1 MSMTT
6 DWKILEIIKE
16 IIGDHLNKTIFVLGS
31 LKNLAKEYKNREA
44 GEQDPFNI
52 VLASSD
58 RYYYENLHSEI
69 LAALLR
75 RSDFSDRFIAWLNT
89 LPPSLDIDKSN
100 YVDHEVTVEEG
111 RIDVLLKSRTSMRC
125 IIIENKINDAVD
137 RDRQIPIYVEQQKL
151 NGYTVDAIFYLSLDG
166 KPPNKHSWE
175 PGDHDQ
181 VDHILIC
188 AGASNRTG
196 KHTDMVSGFL
206 ANCISDKTTLQE
218 YCFISQ
224 YIDLLKFLGR
234 KQMDDNLMRQFYD
247 KMREDDN
254 YQTANSIRSMLDQ
267 LTEYR
272 YSRLGNKFKHSEY
285 RFLFKSIFGYPANKP
300 RILVFERLPN
310 FPDRSVA
317 EELFKIHVDCSNNEF
332 TRVELWVQDPRT
344 EDDIISNLLEKIK
357 LSESFSKLYPNDYF
371 KDFTFPQEEEA
382 LGVFLEDILKRLYEY
397 IPK

>member
-1 MSMTT
+1 MTT

-31 LKNLAKEYKNREA
+31 LKNIAKEYKNREA

-75 RSDFSDRFIAWLNT
+75 RSDFSDRFIEWLNT

-125 IIIENKINDAVD
+125 IIIENKINDAAD
-137 RDRQIPIYVEQQKL
+137 RDRQIPIYVEQQKQ
-151 NGYTVDAIFYLSLDG
+151 NGYTVDAIVYLSIDG
-166 KPPNKHSWE
+166 KPPDKHSWE
-175 PGDHDQ
+175 QRDRNQ
-181 VDHILIC
+181 VDRILIC

-234 KQMDDNLMRQFYD
+234 KQMDMNLMRKFYE
-247 KMREDDN
+247 KMADPEL
-254 YQTANSIRSMLDQ
+254 YETARSIRSMLDKLKTYRRDRFLEEFKGYHAPFVDIKPWSSNCTYFHGVRHISDNLKLDIFSEDSHTCVRFWVQQDDGDNLAAQ
-267 LTEYR
+267 LLDRIQLKDEFIKDSEGR
-272 YSRLGNKFKHSEY
+272 YEKKFK
-285 RFLFKSIFGYPANKP
+285 
-300 RILVFERLPN
+300 
-310 FPDRSVA
+310 FPDQEQQVRDFINHI
-317 EELFKIHVDCSNNEF
+317 LDKLGDCQRQLPSNM
-332 TRVELWVQDPRT
+332 
-344 EDDIISNLLEKIK
+344 
-357 LSESFSKLYPNDYF
+357 PNS
-371 KDFTFPQEEEA
+371 
-382 LGVFLEDILKRLYEY
+382 
-397 IPK
+397 